1 MMWLNIS
8 ISKYAGSKD
17 AWMPCVGTQQR
28 DKGDQFGRVTAS
40 QAAVRREIPPPG
52 SKDRAVQEPAHD
64 QQARHD
70 ANTIT
75 KDVDTRHQKN
85 ILPHAALYVA
95 SKGRLH
101 QFSPH
106 RNSKVATNRLIE
118 PLNRRSAPLESDF
131 SQPTPSYRRPDVTL
145 TAVI

>member
-1 MMWLNIS
+1 MMWLNIA
-8 ISKYAGSKD
+8 IFKYARSTD
-17 AWMPCVGTQQR
+17 AWVPCDGTHQR
-28 DKGDQFGRVTAS
+28 DKGDQLGRMTAS
-40 QAAVRREIPPPG
+40 QAAVRRGIPPPE

-85 ILPHAALYVA
+85 ILPYAALYVA
-95 SKGRLH
+95 SKKRLH
-101 QFSPH
+101 QFSPY
-106 RNSKVATNRLIE
+106 RNSKVATNRHIW
-118 PLNRRSAPLESDF
+118 PLNRRSVPLESDF
-131 SQPTPSYRRPDVTL
+131 SQPSLTSGRPNVIL